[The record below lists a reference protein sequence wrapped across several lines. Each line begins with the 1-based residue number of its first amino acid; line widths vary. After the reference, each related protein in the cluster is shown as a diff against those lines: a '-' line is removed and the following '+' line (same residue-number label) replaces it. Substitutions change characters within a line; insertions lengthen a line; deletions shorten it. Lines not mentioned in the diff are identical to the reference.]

1 MGVLPPSVDVT
12 VDVEGKAV
20 DVRSRNGDDFYFVG
34 KGNQREALGVLKSVV
49 ETYQR
54 GAEKTHHEDF
64 FARFQ
69 DCGLGSAD

>member
-1 MGVLPPSVDVT
+1 MGVLPPSVDVA
-12 VDVEGKAV
+12 VDVEGEAV
-20 DVRSRNGDDFYFVG
+20 DVRSGNGDDFYFVG
-34 KGNQREALGVLKSVV
+34 KRNKAEALRVLKSVV

-54 GAEKTHHEDF
+54 GAKKTHHEDF